1 MRVLMFASLA
11 VALVSATTGANGR
24 ERAFRTPNSA
34 AFQHQRVSTL
44 CTFKALQTSGY
55 RAAAGERKI
64 CYFDCEGAQTA
75 ITVTVDQYCSQDQAT
90 LIHGR
95 PGTTPSL
102 AARTRLKV
110 ELGRAAP

>member
-1 MRVLMFASLA
+1 MKMATFASL
-11 VALVSATTGANGR
+11 VSLLAITSAEAR

-34 AFQHQRVSTL
+34 AFQHQRVSTM

-75 ITVTVDQYCSQDQAT
+75 ITVPVDRYCSQDQAM

-95 PGTTPSL
+95 PATTPSS
-102 AARTRLKV
+102 AARTRMKV
-110 ELGRAAP
+110 ELDRAAP